1 MRSAWRVLLLR
12 GGFSLNGRLSSAAG
26 LAREPLPSFQ
36 VPSPFPSNPSLL
48 ISFLARG
55 GVGGPGVRDFS
66 SETVSVDVNGADHS
80 LLIKIFSGPSGPED
94 VKVQL
99 ESAGISMD
107 HGYLNSVLR
116 NLDGSP
122 NVARRLFNWVA
133 EADSKLLSSK
143 TYNLMLGILGAEG
156 KTAEFWEM
164 LEIMKKKGYGLSKNA
179 FLKASKGFDEK
190 GMDKDLDLLKEI
202 YESNSP
208 ENYIARMSSRV
219 CKILREGD
227 ELGNE
232 VWKEL
237 KALDA
242 NFSPDLVA
250 VVLDKLSSH
259 PAKAFLFFRW
269 AADNSSFKA
278 ERRAYNAM
286 ARVLGRED
294 CSEDF
299 WAVLKEMRDSGHEL
313 DSETY
318 SKVSKRFLARR
329 MTKEAVDLYEFAM
342 AGEEKPSPGDFLHL
356 LRKIVVS
363 RELELGLVS
372 RTVRVFTE
380 AGYPVKDSIFSG
392 VLKSLA
398 SAGRLGDCGNLVKA
412 MEEGGFSAS
421 STANDWVAIGL
432 CNARRPDEATR
443 FVLEMERSGCKFSP
457 KTWAF
462 LVQSYSL
469 AGSTEKALSC
479 FHRIIERNGC
489 EKAGCAFDALVTAY
503 LRKNK
508 AVDAYR
514 ALAAMVEKNQLQP
527 WQTTYQLLIERLLRE
542 GKLKEA
548 SSLLGLMKTH
558 GYPPFIDP
566 FFGYISRFGSGE
578 DAMVFLK
585 AMTVKDFPSISVFIR
600 ILEAVLQAG
609 RKEVADDLLSR
620 TPGYVR
626 SHADVLGL
634 IFSFKSSVEPPSPE
648 PVPI

>member
-1 MRSAWRVLLLR
+1 
-12 GGFSLNGRLSSAAG
+12 
-26 LAREPLPSFQ
+26 
-36 VPSPFPSNPSLL
+36 
-48 ISFLARG
+48 
-55 GVGGPGVRDFS
+55 
-66 SETVSVDVNGADHS
+66 
-80 LLIKIFSGPSGPED
+80 
-94 VKVQL
+94 
-99 ESAGISMD
+99 
-107 HGYLNSVLR
+107 
-116 NLDGSP
+116 
-122 NVARRLFNWVA
+122 
-133 EADSKLLSSK
+133 
-143 TYNLMLGILGAEG
+143 
-156 KTAEFWEM
+156 
-164 LEIMKKKGYGLSKNA
+164 
-179 FLKASKGFDEK
+179 
-190 GMDKDLDLLKEI
+190 
-202 YESNSP
+202 
-208 ENYIARMSSRV
+208 MSSRV

-242 NFSPDLVA
+242 NLSPDLVA

-259 PAKAFLFFRW
+259 PAKALLFFRW
-269 AADNSSFKA
+269 VVDNSSFRA
-278 ERRAYNAM
+278 ERRTYNAM

-294 CSEDF
+294 CLEDF
-299 WAVLKEMRDSGHEL
+299 WAVLKEMRDCGHEL
-313 DSETY
+313 DYETY
-318 SKVSKRFLARR
+318 SKVSKQFLTRR

-342 AGEEKPSPGDFLHL
+342 AGEEKPSPGDFMYL
-356 LRKIVVS
+356 LRKVVVS
-363 RELELGLVS
+363 RELELALVS
-372 RTVRVFTE
+372 RTVRVFKE

-432 CNARRPDEATR
+432 CTARRPDEATK

-462 LVQSYSL
+462 LIQSYSL
-469 AGSTEKALSC
+469 GGSTEKALSC
-479 FHRIIERNGC
+479 FQQIVERNGC
-489 EKAGCAFDALVTAY
+489 ERAGCAFEALVTAY

-514 ALAAMVEKNQLQP
+514 ALAAMADKNQLQP
-527 WQTTYQLLIERLLRE
+527 WQTTYKLLIERLLSE

-558 GYPPFIDP
+558 GYPPFTDP

-585 AMTVKDFPSISVFIR
+585 AMTVKNFPSISVFIR
-600 ILEAVLQAG
+600 TLEAVLKAG
-609 RKEVADDLLSR
+609 RKEVADDLLSK

-626 SHADVLGL
+626 NHADVLGL
-634 IFSFKSSVEPPSPE
+634 VFSFKSSTETPTPE